1 MDKALSQQIADA
13 QKDLLSV
20 IDSYSVPQAVSFKI
34 GQICGKLDIVHKE
47 AIKQEDSYT
56 NLVQLC
62 VSRNPDKFKSLIKNL
77 SELICGDNT
86 DKEKEDANNGRAE
99 ENLG

>member
-1 MDKALSQQIADA
+1 MDKAISTQIADA
-13 QKDLLSV
+13 KKELLSI
-20 IDSYSVPQAVSFKI
+20 IDTYTVPQSVSFKI
-34 GQICGKLDIVHKE
+34 GQICGKLDMAHKE
-47 AIKQEDSYT
+47 AVKQEDNYT

-62 VSRNPDKFKSLIKNL
+62 VARNPDKLKSLIQNL
-77 SELICGDNT
+77 SELISGDNT

>member
-1 MDKALSQQIADA
+1 MDKAISTQIADV
-13 QKDLLSV
+13 KKELLSI
-20 IDSYSVPQAVSFKI
+20 IDTYTVPQTVSFKI
-34 GQICGKLDIVHKE
+34 GQICGKLDIAHKE
-47 AIKQEDSYT
+47 AVKQEDSYT

-62 VSRNPDKFKSLIKNL
+62 VVRNPDKLKSLIKNL
-77 SELICGDNT
+77 SELISGDNT

>member
-1 MDKALSQQIADA
+1 MVRKQIADA
-13 QKDLLSV
+13 KKELLSI
-20 IDSYSVPQAVSFKI
+20 IDTYTVPQSVSFKI
-34 GQICGKLDIVHKE
+34 GQICGKLDMAHKE
-47 AIKQEDSYT
+47 AVKQEDNYT

-62 VSRNPDKFKSLIKNL
+62 VARNPDKLKSLIQNL
-77 SELICGDNT
+77 SELISGDNT

>member
-13 QKDLLSV
+13 KKDLLSI
-20 IDSYSVPQAVSFKI
+20 IDNYSVPQAVSFKI
-34 GQICGKLDIVHKE
+34 GQICGKLDIAYKE
-47 AIKQEDSYT
+47 IVMQEDNYT

-62 VSRNPDKFKSLIKNL
+62 VARNPDKFKSMIQNL
-77 SELICGDNT
+77 SELISGDNT

>member
-34 GQICGKLDIVHKE
+34 GQICGKLDMAHKE
-47 AIKQEDSYT
+47 AVKQEDNYT

-62 VSRNPDKFKSLIKNL
+62 VARNPDKLKSLIQNL
-77 SELICGDNT
+77 SEIISGDNT
-86 DKEKEDANNGRAE
+86 DKEKEDVNDGRAE